1 MTATPAIPAQPDP
14 AATTPPTEADAAAEV
29 VVLVGNPRPGSRS
42 RALAEAATE
51 SLVAGLARSATGLH
65 GVRVLE
71 LATLVGVSFDA
82 EPARGSAEVADPFEV
97 VRSARLV
104 IVATP
109 TYKGSYTGLLKIFL
123 DQFGHRGLAGVVA
136 VPVTIAASDAHLR
149 AVTNSLTDLLA
160 ELGATLPAEPLA
172 ALETQ
177 LTDIDALVAGWVD
190 RQVGLVG
197 GAIAD
202 LRVRA

>member
-1 MTATPAIPAQPDP
+1 MTVNSAIPTQTAP
-14 AATTPPTEADAAAEV
+14 ATGESPTSAEV

-42 RALAEAATE
+42 RTLAEAATE
-51 SLVAGLARSATGLH
+51 ALLAGLARSAVGLH
-65 GVRVLE
+65 GVQVLE

-97 VRSARLV
+97 VRAARLL

-123 DQFGHRGLAGVVA
+123 DQFGHRGLADVVA

-149 AVTNSLTDLLA
+149 AVTNSLTDLLV

-172 ALETQ
+172 VLEAE
-177 LTDIDALVAGWVD
+177 LADLDAPVARWVG
-190 RQVGLVG
+190 RQVAAVADAVEQARVG
-197 GAIAD
+197 A
-202 LRVRA
+202 

>member
-1 MTATPAIPAQPDP
+1 MTTNPAIPVQTEP
-14 AATTPPTEADAAAEV
+14 ANAESPTSADV

-42 RALAEAATE
+42 RTLAEAATE
-51 SLVAGLARSATGLH
+51 ALVAGLARSATVLR
-65 GVRVLE
+65 GVQVLE

-97 VRSARLV
+97 VRSARLL
-104 IVATP
+104 IVVTP

-149 AVTNSLTDLLA
+149 AVTNNLTDLLA
-160 ELGATLPAEPLA
+160 ELGATLPVEPLA
-172 ALETQ
+172 VLEAQ
-177 LTDIDALVAGWVD
+177 LGAGTDLVAAWVD

-197 GAIAD
+197 GALAD
-202 LRVRA
+202 QRVRA